1 MDILNPRSLRE
12 AARRALARGR
22 DPKKLI
28 YSYSLIILV
37 LSLLV
42 TLADLWLENRISGTG
57 GLSNLGT
64 RAIFSTVQA
73 VLPIL
78 LSGLAMCLEFG
89 YLSGMM
95 RIARGQYA
103 DHTDLKVGLQK
114 IGPLLRL
121 LLLEVL
127 ICLALGFVAAQL
139 AGVILA
145 MTPWAEPVIEVIQI
159 MNTTDPATLTEAEA
173 LSMLMQLVPLYVIA
187 GIVYLIILI
196 PMLYKLRLAKFCL
209 LDDPSGRALAAIRTS
224 SKLMRHRVLAF
235 VKIDLSLWL
244 YYAANVV
251 MTVLLFLD
259 LILPLLGIP
268 LPMDARTFSLV
279 VYSAALVVQFGI
291 QVTLRNKLEAVYL
304 TAYDRLRDKPS
315 EGGPVVLGN
324 IFDM

>member
-12 AARRALARGR
+12 AAGRALARGR

-121 LLLEVL
+121 FLLEAL

-224 SKLMRHRVLAF
+224 SKLMRHRIFAF

-279 VYSAALVVQFGI
+279 VYGAALVVQFGI

-304 TAYDRLRDKPS
+304 TAYDRLREKPS